1 MNWKGF
7 IAVGAG
13 GALGCCVRYLL
24 GLLLDPL
31 LPHLPLG
38 TLAVNWIAGFCM
50 GCLIGLFQVF
60 ETLPVELRLFTA
72 TGILGGLSTFSGFSE
87 EAVRLLVSGS
97 YGWCVLLVISH
108 IVGTLLLTVAGLSLM
123 RLIFRERYEQMD
135 NPEPE
140 K

>member
-1 MNWKGF
+1 
-7 IAVGAG
+7 
-13 GALGCCVRYLL
+13 
-24 GLLLDPL
+24 
-31 LPHLPLG
+31 
-38 TLAVNWIAGFCM
+38 M